1 MSLVG
6 YGGSPYGL
14 SPYGAVSPI
23 SIVECFPLG
32 PRRIYVRFNTAPQA
46 RSPIS
51 QGDVQNRRTWD
62 LVRTDTQARSE
73 VVGAKQ
79 LETDKEW
86 MLVLLSPIGPSAV
99 QHELNG
105 ARLRSAGGLPAVSP
119 SVTTFLG
126 VDADPKIIGDR
137 TRDLVVDLRNDN
149 LFGEGQA
156 ISPDASG
163 NYRLQA
169 GVSGWKKRVLRMLST
184 NPGAWPSDSTFGL
197 GIACGELATDTLSWK
212 KRIED
217 MIRKDPETAAVGAS
231 ISVLDSGIV
240 NVLVRARLVTGAEVA
255 ATFVVNGETVTIG

>member
-1 MSLVG
+1 MPFVG

-14 SPYGAVSPI
+14 SPYGAVAPI
-23 SIVECFPLG
+23 SILECYPLG

-51 QGDVQNRRTWD
+51 VGDVQNRRTWD
-62 LVRTDTQARSE
+62 LTRLDTGVRSE

-79 LETDKEW
+79 LKTDMEW
-86 MLVLLSPIGPSAV
+86 MLVLLSPIGPSVV
-99 QHELNG
+99 QHRLSG
-105 ARLRSAGGLPAVSP
+105 VRLRSAGGLPAVAP
-119 SVTTFLG
+119 STSTFLG
-126 VDADPKIIGDR
+126 VDADPKLFGDR

-149 LFGEGQA
+149 LFGAGQA
-156 ISPDASG
+156 LTPDSSG

-184 NPGAWPSDSTFGL
+184 NPGAWPSDATFGL
-197 GIACGELATDTLSWK
+197 GITCGELATDTLSWK

-217 MIRKDPETAAVGAS
+217 MIRKDPETAAVGVS

-240 NVLVRARLVTGAEVA
+240 NIFVRARLVTGAEVP
-255 ATFVVNGETVTIG
+255 ATFIVNGETVTLG